1 VTAGSV
7 MASGGNTT
15 LLSSWVA
22 PADGAAGSSVA
33 TGGNTLVELVGTG
46 NTFANATVAAGLPV

>member
-1 VTAGSV
+1 